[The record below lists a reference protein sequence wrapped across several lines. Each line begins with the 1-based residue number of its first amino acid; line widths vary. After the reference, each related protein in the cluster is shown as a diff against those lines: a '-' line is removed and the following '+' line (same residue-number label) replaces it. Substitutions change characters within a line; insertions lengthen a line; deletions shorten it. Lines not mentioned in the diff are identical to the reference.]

1 MRAGWGRRRL
11 GRMRAWRAWGA
22 IPATIVVMVAPAV
35 MAQSCGP
42 EPVTARSEN
51 SRFEWTAK
59 AKARANWR
67 VRVRGTAGL
76 GPDFANWARAANPEE
91 RCLSGPAGVV
101 CILTGTPC
109 KG

>member
-1 MRAGWGRRRL
+1 MKRGKTPGEA
-11 GRMRAWRAWGA
+11 M
-22 IPATIVVMVAPAV
+22 ATLVFVVGSVAAAAV
-35 MAQSCGP
+35 PVQGQTCGSQA
-42 EPVTARSEN
+42 VTARSEN

-76 GPDFANWARAANPEE
+76 GPDYANWARASNAEE